1 MSKNFNISNETGK
14 FGSLGKI
21 PPYWFL
27 RPDFVKNPKGFKYD
41 STHGVA
47 IQDPYKLEYDEFER
61 LTPEQK
67 EALATNIYG
76 VPMILPLSMRL
87 EGEDW
92 WLLPLEPMVTISG
105 KNVIVKKQVS
115 KGSVRGSIKERWSQ
129 DDYSISIEGI
139 FINPDG
145 DGYPDEDVKELR
157 RLCEAGKVEVMCPL
171 FEIFSIDQMVIE
183 SFDFPFTPGTA
194 NQGYKIQA
202 ISDDIYKLLLKREDL
217 KQQ

>member
-1 MSKNFNISNETGK
+1 MSKNFNIPNETGK
-14 FGSLGKI
+14 LGSLGKI

-27 RPDFVKNPKGFKYD
+27 RPDVVRNPQVLRYD
-41 STHGVA
+41 ATHGMI
-47 IQDPYKLEYDEFER
+47 IQNPENLEYDSVES
-61 LTPEQK
+61 LTAEQK
-67 EALATNIYG
+67 EALATNMYG

-92 WLLPLEPMVTISG
+92 WLLPIEPMVTISG

-171 FEIFSIDQMVIE
+171 FEIFSIDQIVIE

-202 ISDDIYKLLLKREDL
+202 VSDDIYKLLLKREDL